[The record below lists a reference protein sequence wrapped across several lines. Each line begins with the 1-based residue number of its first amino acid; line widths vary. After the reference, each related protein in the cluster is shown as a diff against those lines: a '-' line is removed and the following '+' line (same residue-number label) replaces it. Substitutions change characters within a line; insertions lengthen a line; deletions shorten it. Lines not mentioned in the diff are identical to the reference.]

1 VSAAWEGGGED
12 LLVTGIGQLVDFGPG
27 GPSDPPELIGDA
39 FVWIREGRVAARGP
53 ARETP
58 AAAAAAARLD
68 AARGVVLP
76 GLVDSHTHAVFGGTR
91 AHEFERRLAGAT
103 YQEIAAGGGGI
114 LWSVRDLRRRG
125 DEELLALTAA
135 RLAESVRWGVTT
147 VEVKSGYGLTVE
159 DELRMLRI
167 ARRLDGAPGL
177 PRVVPTF
184 LGAHAIPPEFAGDRA
199 GYVRRV
205 VDEMLPAVAEENL
218 ARFCDVFCDEGA
230 FTPAETETILARAA
244 DLGLGLKL
252 HADEFSGLGGA
263 RLAARLGAASADHL
277 VAIDEAGIEALAGG
291 TTVAT
296 LLPGTSFF
304 LRLGRFAPAR
314 RLVDAGATVALAT
327 DFNPG
332 SSMTQNLLLM
342 AAFGCCLMG
351 LRIDEALRAVTRGGA
366 RAVAREDLGTLA
378 PGAAG
383 DLAVFAVS
391 DYRDLVYHYGVSHLS
406 AVVRGGRPIGP
417 APRETGAPQLG

>member
-1 VSAAWEGGGED
+1 MSTTIKGLWVLPCALFAVSGVAQALEFSGYMRSGAGGSSEGGTQSCFQLPGAQSKYRLGNECEQYIELD
-12 LLVTGIGQLVDFGPG
+12 LRQDL
-27 GPSDPPELIGDA
+27 
-39 FVWIREGRVAARGP
+39 
-53 ARETP
+53 
-58 AAAAAAARLD
+58 ARLD
-68 AARGVVLP
+68 DGSVISVEGMAQLFNEYG
-76 GLVDSHTHAVFGGTR
+76 HT
-91 AHEFERRLAGAT
+91 
-103 YQEIAAGGGGI
+103 
-114 LWSVRDLRRRG
+114 
-125 DEELLALTAA
+125 
-135 RLAESVRWGVTT
+135 
-147 VEVKSGYGLTVE
+147 
-159 DELRMLRI
+159 
-167 ARRLDGAPGL
+167 
-177 PRVVPTF
+177 
-184 LGAHAIPPEFAGDRA
+184 PEFTGDRA
-199 GYVRRV
+199 GYVRRIV
-205 VDEMLPAVAEENL
+205 EEMLPAVVEEGL

-230 FTPAETETILARAA
+230 FTPAETETILGRAA
-244 DLGLGLKL
+244 ELGLGLKL

-291 TTVAT
+291 TPVAT
-296 LLPGTSFF
+296 LLPGTAFF

-314 RLVDAGATVALAT
+314 RLIDAGATVALAT

-366 RAVAREDLGTLA
+366 RALARDDLGTLE

-391 DYRDLVYHYGVSHLS
+391 DYRHLVYHYGVSHLA

-417 APRETGAPQLG
+417 VPEPSGAGRLG

>member
-1 VSAAWEGGGED
+1 
-12 LLVTGIGQLVDFGPG
+12 
-27 GPSDPPELIGDA
+27 
-39 FVWIREGRVAARGP
+39 
-53 ARETP
+53 
-58 AAAAAAARLD
+58 
-68 AARGVVLP
+68 
-76 GLVDSHTHAVFGGTR
+76 
-91 AHEFERRLAGAT
+91 
-103 YQEIAAGGGGI
+103 
-114 LWSVRDLRRRG
+114 
-125 DEELLALTAA
+125 
-135 RLAESVRWGVTT
+135 
-147 VEVKSGYGLTVE
+147 
-159 DELRMLRI
+159 
-167 ARRLDGAPGL
+167 
-177 PRVVPTF
+177 VVPTF
-184 LGAHAIPPEFAGDRA
+184 LGAHAVPAEFASDRA

-205 VDEMLPAVAEENL
+205 VDEMLPAVVEEGL

-230 FTPAETETILARAA
+230 FTPRETEAILTRAGE
-244 DLGLGLKL
+244 LGLGLKL

-263 RLAARLGAASADHL
+263 RLAARLGAVSADHL
-277 VAIDEAGIEALAGG
+277 VAVDAAGIEALAAGP
-291 TTVAT
+291 TVAT

-366 RAVAREDLGTLA
+366 RALARDDLGTLV

-383 DLAVFAVS
+383 DLAVFAVR
-391 DYRDLVYHYGVSHLS
+391 DYRHLVYHYGVGHVT

-417 APRETGAPQLG
+417 VPRRSSPAPVGWRPPEAAD